1 MAAYSNSKPPR
12 GEYGNLFQGLIAKY
26 KMHKR
31 RNLMHFNRVGLS
43 LKPKKRLEIKRYLT
57 LKMNYTTIMIN
68 KYGEKVLE
76 RL

>member
-1 MAAYSNSKPPR
+1 
-12 GEYGNLFQGLIAKY
+12 
-26 KMHKR
+26 
-31 RNLMHFNRVGLS
+31 MHFNRVGLS